1 MIGKIYRKMRSIVL
15 LDCIKIQIFPN
26 YLQNFFND
34 RKQQAD
40 DANASDESKNDF
52 ETHK

>member
-1 MIGKIYRKMRSIVL
+1 MRSIAS

-40 DANASDESKNDF
+40 DANAFDESKNDF

>member
-1 MIGKIYRKMRSIVL
+1 MRSIES